1 MNILKMMKIKKI
13 KLGDKIIMTYIN
25 KQEINYN
32 LSKEFIIN
40 KIKIKQIIKNKQKNK
55 DNLEILNEFKKEL
68 SRLRKNNNNI
78 RDKLYNICRI
88 KEENLKY
95 KNSLT
100 WTMYGKKRKDLTNEE
115 LKEYNKLKKREQ
127 REKEKIKIA

>member
-1 MNILKMMKIKKI
+1 
-13 KLGDKIIMTYIN
+13 MTYIN